1 MRKISGENQ
10 GITKPMTHVYAGC
23 GKGKTSAALGA
34 GLRAAGHGLK
44 VTMIQFL
51 KDGKSGELAAL
62 SSVAN
67 FSICSLCH
75 ETESFF
81 WQMSNEEKT
90 ILKEKTEKAFA
101 FAESLIAK
109 NTCDVLILD
118 EIFGCITNRLLPLER
133 LINLIKNKTFEL
145 ILTGHEAP
153 AEVIELADYV
163 SIIKCEKHPFEK
175 GYSAR
180 CGFEY

>member
-1 MRKISGENQ
+1 MRKTTGKDR
-10 GITKPMTHVYAGC
+10 GLTKPMTHVYTGC

-62 SSVAN
+62 SSLAN

-75 ETESFF
+75 ETDSFF
-81 WQMSNEEKT
+81 WEMNDAEKA

-101 FAESLIAK
+101 FAENLIAK

-118 EIFGCITNRLLPLER
+118 EIFGCISNNLLPLEQ
-133 LINLIKNKTFEL
+133 LLDLIKNKTFEL

-153 AEVIELADYV
+153 PEVVELADYV
-163 SIIKCEKHPFEK
+163 SIIKSEKHPFEK
-175 GYSAR
+175 GYCAR
-180 CGFEY
+180 RGFEY